1 MSHIISHFRATDEAS
16 DLSHKHRPP
25 KILFFLPLLAIA
37 GGVGWYAKTEYFST
51 PAVEALT
58 LSGRIEGYETD
69 IGAKIGGRVE
79 WVAVREGDRVEAGMT
94 VARLDDDEI
103 RAQMEGASARIASA
117 EQRERQAR
125 LQVEAISTQ
134 IEEAELNWQQAR
146 DDASGRIYQAQANL
160 ATAEAQLAQARA
172 QVNQAESE
180 LKLARSDRDRFAP
193 LLAEGAISQQQF
205 DQTQARY
212 ETSLATVDARQA
224 AVAAAER
231 QVRATRGGLVQAETA
246 SLNPE
251 IRRTQ
256 IERLQTQL
264 EQARSQVEAARSEI
278 ANAQAARQ
286 EIAARLNDLS
296 VASPIAGIVTV
307 RSIEPGEVIAPGK
320 MLLTVVDLN
329 DVYLRGYL
337 PEGRIGEVRVGQAAQ
352 VFLDSAPDRPLAATV
367 TAIDTEASFTPE
379 NIYFK
384 DDRVKQVFGLKLGID
399 NPQGFAKPGMPADA
413 EILPEGG

>member
-1 MSHIISHFRATDEAS
+1 
-16 DLSHKHRPP
+16 
-25 KILFFLPLLAIA
+25 
-37 GGVGWYAKTEYFST
+37 
-51 PAVEALT
+51 
-58 LSGRIEGYETD
+58 
-69 IGAKIGGRVE
+69 
-79 WVAVREGDRVEAGMT
+79 
-94 VARLDDDEI
+94 
-103 RAQMEGASARIASA
+103 
-117 EQRERQAR
+117 
-125 LQVEAISTQ
+125 
-134 IEEAELNWQQAR
+134 
-146 DDASGRIYQAQANL
+146 
-160 ATAEAQLAQARA
+160 
-172 QVNQAESE
+172 
-180 LKLARSDRDRFAP
+180 
-193 LLAEGAISQQQF
+193 
-205 DQTQARY
+205 
-212 ETSLATVDARQA
+212 
-224 AVAAAER
+224 
-231 QVRATRGGLVQAETA
+231 VQAETA

-264 EQARSQVEAARSEI
+264 EQGRSQVEAARSEI

-286 EIAARLNDLS
+286 EIAARLNDLA

-399 NPQGFAKPGMPADA
+399 NPEGFAKPGMPADA
-413 EILPEGG
+413 KIIRERD